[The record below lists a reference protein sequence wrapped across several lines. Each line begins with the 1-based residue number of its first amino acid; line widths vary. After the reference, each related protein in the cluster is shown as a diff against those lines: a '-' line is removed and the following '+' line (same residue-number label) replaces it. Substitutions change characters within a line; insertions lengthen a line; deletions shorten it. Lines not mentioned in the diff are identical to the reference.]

1 MGATH
6 YLGWD
11 SAALSHVGQVRQLN
25 EDACLDAAERGLWAV
40 ADGMGG
46 HAAGDVASAS
56 VIATLTDVAEP
67 SGLGELV
74 NDVQAR
80 LQRVN
85 KTLHS
90 EGQRRGQI
98 IGSTV
103 VALLTYG
110 RHAVVVWAG
119 DSRVYRYRDGDFE
132 QLTRDHSRVQEMVG
146 QGLVSA
152 EEAAS
157 HPQGNVITRAIGVA
171 EDLVLD
177 SVMFDVAV
185 GDVFL
190 LCSDGLSGELSDEEI
205 AKALTVEDPREACS
219 ALVEQALARGARD
232 NVTTI
237 VAGAADHEQ
246 ITETQRNPV
255 RDRLG
260 DVDDDPQDS
269 TELETR

>member
-6 YLGWD
+6 YLGWE
-11 SAALSHVGQVRQLN
+11 SAAVSHVGRVRQLN
-25 EDACLDAAERGLWAV
+25 EDACLDAADQGLWAV

-56 VIATLTDVAEP
+56 VIATLRDVAAP
-67 SGLGELV
+67 AGLGELV
-74 NDVQAR
+74 NDVQGR

-85 KTLHS
+85 RTLHS

-98 IGSTV
+98 IGSTL
-103 VALLTYG
+103 VALLTFG

-119 DSRVYRYRDGDFE
+119 DSRAYRYRDGALE

-146 QGLVSA
+146 EGLVSA
-152 EEAAS
+152 EEAAE
-157 HPQGNVITRAIGVA
+157 HPDSNLITRAIGVA

-177 SVMFDVAV
+177 SVMFDVEI

-190 LCSDGLSGELSDEEI
+190 LCSDGLSGELSDPDIARELLEEN
-205 AKALTVEDPREACS
+205 PGEACN

-232 NVTTI
+232 NVTAVI
-237 VAGAADHEQ
+237 VSAADHEP
-246 ITETQRNPV
+246 ITETQRNPG
-255 RDRLG
+255 RMLDEQ
-260 DVDDDPQDS
+260 DDDPHDP
-269 TELETR
+269 TELQTP